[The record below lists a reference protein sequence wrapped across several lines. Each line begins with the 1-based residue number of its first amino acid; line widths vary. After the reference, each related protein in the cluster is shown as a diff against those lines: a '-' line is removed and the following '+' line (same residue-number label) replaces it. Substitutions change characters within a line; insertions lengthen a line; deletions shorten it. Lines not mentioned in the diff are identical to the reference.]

1 MVRAAVAL
9 VLLCAL
15 AAFGFFSY
23 CYVKYDRIINDRMS
37 GRIFNTSAK
46 IFARPQL
53 VRPGDKLTAEQIA
66 TELRHAGYVEEGIE
80 SRLGNFRVTHNS
92 IEIHPGPESFHST
105 DPALIRISGS
115 GTVESIS
122 STAGGALDGYELEP
136 ELVTALFEGEQRT
149 KRQLVRYDDL
159 PKVMVDA
166 VLAIEDRRFFE
177 HSGINWVSLIGS
189 AITDVRNTAK
199 RRGGSTITMQVSR
212 GFFLSPEKRIKR
224 KLIEMLIAVELEHK
238 FTKKQIFELYANQ
251 IYMGQRGSFSI
262 NGFGEAAHAYFGKD
276 VKSLSLPEAAML
288 AGIIQSPN
296 ILNPY
301 KRPEKV
307 MERRNVVLESMV
319 ETGAITR
326 EECDRA
332 KATPLKLAPPN
343 VEASDAPYFVDLVKD
358 QLTAK
363 YKEQE
368 LNENSYRIY
377 TTLDPELQRAAA
389 EAVDAGIKL
398 VDEQVK
404 KQRTHKKKVGT
415 GKNATVE
422 TTVENGPTP
431 QVALIAID
439 PHTGDVLALVG
450 GRNYGF
456 SQLNHA
462 VAKRPTG
469 SIFKPFVYAAAMNTG
484 VLNANDPN
492 QTPGT
497 YFTPVS
503 MIDDS
508 PTTFTYGSQI
518 YEPRNYQNEYFGQV
532 TARFALMKSLN
543 NATVKLAEMVGYDK
557 VASLARAA
565 GITSVQP
572 TPAMALGSYDAS
584 PLEMAGAYTVFANSG
599 VHLDPQLLRSVRTST
614 GDIVEDFKNS
624 PRPVLDPRVAYV
636 MTTMMESVI
645 NNGTAAGVRARGF
658 TTPAAGKT
666 GTSHDAWFAGYTT
679 NLLCVVWV
687 GYDDYSDIKLEGAH
701 AAAPI
706 WAEFMKRAIALP
718 QYHNTQ
724 EFTPPSGVVDL
735 TLDKSTNLVATA
747 GCPDD
752 YSIAFIAGTEPRDTC
767 DHADQRNI
775 FQKILGIG
783 QPPQPVPAVPAPI
796 PAAKLPPRQPMQRNP
811 MQGQAQAQ
819 SAPPPA
825 PAPAPEKKKGFWGKV
840 WGSITGNGSNNQEKS
855 K

>member
-1 MVRAAVAL
+1 
-9 VLLCAL
+9 
-15 AAFGFFSY
+15 SY
-23 CYVKYDRIINDRMS
+23 YYVKYDRIITDRMS

-46 IFARPQL
+46 IYARPQL
-53 VRPGDKLTAEQIA
+53 VRPGDKLTTDQIA
-66 TELRHAGYVEEGIE
+66 TELRRAGYVEEGID
-80 SRLGNFRVTHNS
+80 SRLGTFRLSHSS
-92 IEIHPGPESFHST
+92 IEIHPGPESFHSA
-105 DPALIRISGS
+105 DPAVIRVTG
-115 GTVESIS
+115 GAVESIS
-122 STAGGALDGYELEP
+122 TSTGGPLDGYELEP
-136 ELVTALFEGEQRT
+136 ELVTALFEGQQRT

-166 VLAIEDRRFFE
+166 VLAIEDRKFFE
-177 HSGINWVSLIGS
+177 HSGVNWFSVMNVAVQDLLHSG
-189 AITDVRNTAK
+189 K
-199 RRGGSTITMQVSR
+199 RRGASTITMQVSR
-212 GFFLSPEKRIKR
+212 GFFLTPERSIKR
-224 KLIEMLIAVELEHK
+224 KLTEMLIAMELEHK

-251 IYMGQRGSFSI
+251 EYMGQRGSFSI
-262 NGFGEAAHAYFGKD
+262 NGFGEASRAYFGKD
-276 VKSLSLPEAAML
+276 IREITLPEAAML
-288 AGIIQSPN
+288 AGLIQSPN
-296 ILNPY
+296 NLWNPY
-301 KRPEKV
+301 KRPERA

-326 EECDRA
+326 EQCDRA
-332 KATPLKLAPPN
+332 KATPLKLAPLN

-358 QLTAK
+358 QLSAK

-368 LNENSYRIY
+368 LNENAYRIY

-389 EAVDAGIKL
+389 DAVDAGIKL

-404 KQRTHKKKVGT
+404 KQRTHKKKIGT

-431 QVALIAID
+431 QVALVAID
-439 PHTGDVLALVG
+439 PHTGDVLAMVG

-456 SQLNHA
+456 SQLDHA

-484 VLNANDPN
+484 VLDANDPN

-503 MIDDS
+503 MVDDS

-557 VASLARAA
+557 VAALARAA
-565 GITSVQP
+565 GISSVQP

-584 PLEMAGAYTVFANSG
+584 PLDMAGAYTVFANAG

-624 PRPVLDPRVAYV
+624 PRPVLDPRVSYV

-645 NNGTAAGVRARGF
+645 NNGTGAGVRARGF
-658 TTPAAGKT
+658 SAPAAGKT

-679 NLLCVVWV
+679 NLLCIVWV
-687 GYDDYSDIKLEGAH
+687 GYDDYSDLKLSGGST
-701 AAAPI
+701 AAPI
-706 WAEFMKRAIALP
+706 WAEFMKRAVALP

-724 EFTPPSGVVDL
+724 EFTAPSGVVDL

-752 YSIAFIAGTEPRDTC
+752 YSIAFISGTEPRDTC

-783 QPPQPVPAVPAPI
+783 QPPQPVPAEPAPL
-796 PAAKLPPRQPMQRNP
+796 PSANVPPRRPMTRPPVQVP
-811 MQGQAQAQ
+811 TQAQ
-819 SAPPPA
+819 SRPAPP

-840 WGSITGNGSNNQEKS
+840 WGSITGSGDSDQQKS